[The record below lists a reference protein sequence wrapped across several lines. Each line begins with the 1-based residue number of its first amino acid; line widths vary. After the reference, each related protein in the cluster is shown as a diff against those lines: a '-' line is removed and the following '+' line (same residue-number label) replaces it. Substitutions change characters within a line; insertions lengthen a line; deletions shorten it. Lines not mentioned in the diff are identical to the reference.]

1 MLIFQIQNM
10 MKFAKLNHMSIIT
23 LFAIAFIVVYLYY
36 TISDVK
42 KIHSE
47 VKKMGQ
53 DIDKLNQSITNIT
66 TSILPMLTFQS
77 APPQKVPE
85 IQKAPIVNAQQ
96 HPMPPTKI
104 NEDEDVVSVGSHELT
119 KIMETIDV
127 DDDVDVDVDDATFD
141 DNTKHNI
148 DTSTTIVLN
157 EDLPETITNDEVVPA
172 SVVANETIDI
182 GSLSA
187 EDLKKIPYN
196 DIRKFCKL
204 NSIDDKGSKEVL
216 IYRIKNPPR
225 P

>member
-1 MLIFQIQNM
+1 M

>member
-1 MLIFQIQNM
+1 M

-47 VKKMGQ
+47 VKRMSQ

-66 TSILPMLTFQS
+66 TTILPMLTFPS
-77 APPQKVPE
+77 ATPQQVPE
-85 IQKAPIVNAQQ
+85 VVNSPKPSNVHVQR
-96 HPMPPTKI
+96 PLSPSKI
-104 NEDEDVVSVGSHELT
+104 NEDEDEDVVSVGSHELT

-127 DDDVDVDVDDATFD
+127 DDGDVEDIDDI
-141 DNTKHNI
+141 TKYNI
-148 DTSTTIVLN
+148 DTSDTIVVK
-157 EDLPETITNDEVVPA
+157 EEIPESFTNDEVA
-172 SVVANETIDI
+172 ETSVGANEAIDI

-187 EDLKKIPYN
+187 EDLKKVPYN
-196 DIRKFCKL
+196 NIRKYCKL
-204 NSIDDKGSKEVL
+204 NNIDDKGSKEVL